1 MGTAVAVKID
11 TETKDR
17 MKRLATAK
25 RRSTHWLMKEAIGQ
39 YIEREEK
46 RESFRQDALKAW
58 DEYQATGLHV
68 TTEEADAWLASWGTE
83 NELPVPVCHK

>member
-58 DEYQATGLHV
+58 DEYQATGLQV
-68 TTEEADAWLASWGTE
+68 TMEETDAWLASWGTE